1 MLLAWT
7 SIAVAVVGSTLNPK
21 CVFKVS
27 SAGFAATLDTET
39 EERKELLVNLVSSL
53 SS

>member
-1 MLLAWT
+1 M
-7 SIAVAVVGSTLNPK
+7 GGTLNLK
-21 CVFKVS
+21 YVFKVS
-27 SAGFAATLDTET
+27 SAGFAVTLDTEA